1 MTKNS
6 YLAKARLPERCFD
19 LALAGFMIFLSVLY
33 MTISGRR
40 YFDFDEF
47 QVVYESAA
55 LLRGKALYADQIG
68 VHFPLSNIIISLLIS
83 LGGFKTFTILLAR
96 YLILFINGLTLFCIY
111 KMGAFL
117 WDKRTGLM
125 AVVLTL
131 STIVFMNKAIEIRHD
146 VFNTLFM
153 VAGGYYGLKYL
164 KQRKMKAL
172 IASALF
178 CGLAIASTQK
188 AAVGT
193 VGLLLGI
200 SLVLLRQCSFKET
213 LRIICT
219 YPVIIF
225 VSLLVVFSY
234 LILISP
240 ENFSHFFDKI
250 MKQLAV
256 NFFPATKEVYPFPYK
271 RYEFV
276 RTLMFQNPLFYAFGI
291 GGIFSL
297 IAFSLRTGDDKMAL
311 AVWTLMGLIFYLTV
325 KRPFYQTLLP
335 TIPLIAI
342 VVAGFL
348 TDLRNQFK
356 YAPIY
361 TKVGVMVT
369 ILILLFIWP
378 LSMFSK
384 TLGKDRRFNRQLSNI
399 SFCLA
404 NLEKDDKVLSFT
416 QNQIFFDPVFKMT
429 DKECGM
435 RFFDYDEGCFEER
448 MIAAQCKIIINDY
461 RTTLLNK
468 RVKEKIKAN
477 YISARA
483 GDILIPGLAI
493 PGEGRHVKKVWIRG
507 DYYSPT
513 HSLMINGK
521 KIENNLIHLDQKEYV
536 FGNASKRTILLVYI
550 FDRKNFLNQ
559 ILDEGG

>member
-1 MTKNS
+1 
-6 YLAKARLPERCFD
+6 
-19 LALAGFMIFLSVLY
+19 
-33 MTISGRR
+33 
-40 YFDFDEF
+40 
-47 QVVYESAA
+47 
-55 LLRGKALYADQIG
+55 
-68 VHFPLSNIIISLLIS
+68 
-83 LGGFKTFTILLAR
+83 
-96 YLILFINGLTLFCIY
+96 
-111 KMGAFL
+111 
-117 WDKRTGLM
+117 
-125 AVVLTL
+125 
-131 STIVFMNKAIEIRHD
+131 
-146 VFNTLFM
+146 
-153 VAGGYYGLKYL
+153 
-164 KQRKMKAL
+164 
-172 IASALF
+172 
-178 CGLAIASTQK
+178 
-188 AAVGT
+188 
-193 VGLLLGI
+193 
-200 SLVLLRQCSFKET
+200 
-213 LRIICT
+213 
-219 YPVIIF
+219 
-225 VSLLVVFSY
+225 
-234 LILISP
+234 
-240 ENFSHFFDKI
+240 
-250 MKQLAV
+250 
-256 NFFPATKEVYPFPYK
+256 
-271 RYEFV
+271 
-276 RTLMFQNPLFYAFGI
+276 MFQNPLFYAFGI

-311 AVWTLMGLIFYLTV
+311 AVWTLMGLIFYLIV

-348 TDLRNQFK
+348 TDLRRQFI

-361 TKVGVMVT
+361 TKVGAMVT

-416 QNQIFFDPVFKMT
+416 QNQIFFDPVFKMS

-448 MIAAQCKIIINDY
+448 MIAEQCKVIINDY

-468 RVKEKIKAN
+468 RIKEKIKAN

-483 GDILIPGLAI
+483 GDILVPGLAI
-493 PGEGRHVKKVWIRG
+493 PGEGHHVKKVWIRG

-513 HSLMINGK
+513 TSLMINGK

>member
-1 MTKNS
+1 MAKNS
-6 YLAKARLPERCFD
+6 HLAKGQLPERWFD
-19 LALAGFMIFLSVLY
+19 LALVGFMIFLSVLY
-33 MTISGRR
+33 MMISGRR

-47 QVVYESAA
+47 QVVYASSA

-68 VHFPLSNIIISLLIS
+68 THFPLSNIIISILVS
-83 LGGFKTFTILLAR
+83 LSGFKTFTLLLAR
-96 YLILFINGLTLFCIY
+96 YLILFVNGLTLLCIY
-111 KMGAFL
+111 KMGALL
-117 WDKRTGLM
+117 WDRRTGLM

-131 STIVFMNKAIEIRHD
+131 STILFLNKGIEIRHD

-164 KQRKMKAL
+164 KQKKKKAL

-188 AAVGT
+188 AAIGT

-200 SLVLLRQCSFKET
+200 SLVLFRHRSLKEN
-213 LRIICT
+213 LSVILT
-219 YPVIIF
+219 YPAIIF

-240 ENFSHFFDKI
+240 EDFSSFFGKI
-250 MKQLAV
+250 VNQLSV
-256 NFFPATKEVYPFPYK
+256 NLFPGTKDVYPFPYK
-271 RYEFV
+271 RFELV
-276 RTLMFQNPLFYAFGI
+276 RTLMFQNPLFYALGI
-291 GGIFSL
+291 GGVFSL
-297 IAFSLRTGDDKMAL
+297 IAFSLRTGDHKMAL
-311 AVWTLMGLIFYLTV
+311 AVWTLMGLIFYLIV

-335 TIPLIAI
+335 TIPLMAL

-348 TDLRNQFK
+348 TDLRNQFIS
-356 YAPIY
+356 APIH
-361 TKVGVMVT
+361 TKVGAMVA
-369 ILILLFIWP
+369 ILILLFVWP

-384 TLGKDRRFNRQLSNI
+384 TLGKDSRFNRQLSNV

-416 QNQIFFDPVFKMT
+416 QNQIFFDPVFKMA
-429 DKECGM
+429 DKECGT
-435 RFFDYDEGCFEER
+435 RFFDYDEGCFERR
-448 MIAAQCKIIINDY
+448 MISEQCKVIINDY
-461 RTTLLNK
+461 RTSLLNK
-468 RVKEKIKAN
+468 RIKEKIKTN
-477 YISARA
+477 YIPSRA
-483 GDILIPGLAI
+483 GDILVPGLAI

-513 HSLMINGK
+513 RSLVINGK
-521 KIENNLIHLDQKEYV
+521 KIEKNLIHLDQKEYV

-550 FDRKNFLNQ
+550 FDRKNISKQ